1 MKRFKRIYIEISN
14 ICNLSCAFCPESKRN
29 ALSMSTLQFEEI
41 LKQVTPFTDY
51 IYLHIKGE
59 PLLHPD
65 LSSLLDLCESY
76 QVHVNITTNG
86 TLINKLNEMLLTK
99 KAIRQMNF
107 SLHSFDEQPV
117 SKTLTKEKYINDI
130 LTFIDHA
137 LDRTNILF
145 SLRFWN
151 HQKDESE
158 TSNEEIL
165 KIIEDYYQLNFKIE
179 EKVESGRG
187 IKLKERVFINQDYE
201 FIWPS
206 LSAKEDDGKGF
217 CYGLRNQI
225 GILSN
230 GTVVPCCLDA
240 EGDINLGNLFLTP
253 FSQIIESER
262 VQNIIDGFSQRI
274 AVEELCRKCGYRQKF
289 GK

>member
-86 TLINKLNEMLLTK
+86 TLIKNVSEGLLGK

-130 LTFIDHA
+130 LAFIDHA

-165 KIIEDYYQLNFKIE
+165 KIIEDYYQIYFKIE

-201 FIWPS
+201 FVWPS
-206 LSAKEDDGKGF
+206 LNAKEDDGKGF

-225 GILSN
+225 GILSD

-274 AVEELCRKCGYRQKF
+274 AVEELCRKCGFRQKF